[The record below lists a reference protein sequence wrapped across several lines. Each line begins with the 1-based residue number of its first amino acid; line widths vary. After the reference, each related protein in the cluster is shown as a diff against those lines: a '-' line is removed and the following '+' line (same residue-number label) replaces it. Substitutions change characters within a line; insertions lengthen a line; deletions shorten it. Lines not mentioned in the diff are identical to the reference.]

1 MDIKTLS
8 KKMRLS
14 ITTVSRALG
23 GYSDVS
29 EKTRKRVIRFAKK
42 YNYSPNPY
50 AKGLASGKSNVVGVV
65 IPVYGINHSSLNQS
79 HFFQFIS
86 GMTKTMIKD
95 NIQFTMLFANSRKEE
110 MQAFSNLI
118 EVQKVDKFIINNT
131 KTNDERIGF
140 FKKKNVNFVSW
151 GRTGGKNNFS
161 WVDLDNELSSKLIVD
176 FLVSKGHR
184 NIGYI
189 SIIEQYNFASQRR
202 KAFLESLSNHNIG
215 FKKKYYAS
223 IKYEDPKLHKDVIKK
238 MLNLNP
244 EITSLVCS
252 TEYSIVGAV
261 NAVRELKRVVG
272 KDISIVGYDGPI
284 VSAYTS
290 PSISAI
296 THPLEKMGIKAIEML
311 FSTKKNQNYLVEP
324 KFLDRGSVHKVTKN
338 Q

>member
-110 MQAFSNLI
+110 MQAFSNKDFLADSTVS
-118 EVQKVDKFIINNT
+118 EFFIIFMT
-131 KTNDERIGF
+131 E
-140 FKKKNVNFVSW
+140 
-151 GRTGGKNNFS
+151 
-161 WVDLDNELSSKLIVD
+161 
-176 FLVSKGHR
+176 
-184 NIGYI
+184 
-189 SIIEQYNFASQRR
+189 SIF
-202 KAFLESLSNHNIG
+202 
-215 FKKKYYAS
+215 
-223 IKYEDPKLHKDVIKK
+223 
-238 MLNLNP
+238 
-244 EITSLVCS
+244 S
-252 TEYSIVGAV
+252 TETEIP
-261 NAVRELKRVVG
+261 NK
-272 KDISIVGYDGPI
+272 I
-284 VSAYTS
+284 
-290 PSISAI
+290 
-296 THPLEKMGIKAIEML
+296 
-311 FSTKKNQNYLVEP
+311 
-324 KFLDRGSVHKVTKN
+324 
-338 Q
+338 